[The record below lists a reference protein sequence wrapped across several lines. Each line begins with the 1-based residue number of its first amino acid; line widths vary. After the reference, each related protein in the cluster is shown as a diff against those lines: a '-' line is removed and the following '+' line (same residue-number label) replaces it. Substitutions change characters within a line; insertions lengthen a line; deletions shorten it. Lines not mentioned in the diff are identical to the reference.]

1 MTRSPRQQPYAR
13 RGSILGDVVNVEAQL
28 AAYRIA
34 TYQPRTKE
42 AWMSALDA
50 LGLEPKQREEV
61 LALLREKWNAE
72 PYDPALFDD
81 ARSTR

>member
-61 LALLREKWNAE
+61 LALLREE
-72 PYDPALFDD
+72 VERRALRPG
-81 ARSTR
+81 ALR

>member
-1 MTRSPRQQPYAR
+1 MARAARQQAYTR
-13 RGSILGDVVNVEAQL
+13 RGAVSDVAVNVEAQL

-34 TYQPRTKE
+34 TYQPRNKG

-50 LGLEPKQREEV
+50 LGLETKQREEV